1 MKEREIYA
9 DLRCAPPLIIRVDGR
24 NFKKTLSRQNLEK
37 PYDNKFASAMTDAIE
52 LFFKKSGISPVFA
65 YSFSDEINLFFNDIT
80 FDGRV
85 EKLDSV
91 IPSFLSSA
99 LTMQMDTDEP
109 LSFDSRIVPL
119 TYRQIGEYMVWR
131 QSEAWRNC
139 INSYGYYTLLS
150 EGWSEN
156 EAARHMKGLKS
167 SDIHEM
173 LFKRGINLAKVPQ
186 WHRRGIMVYKT
197 KYEIEGFNPLLN
209 QKTITT
215 RKKIIQDWNIPL
227 FQSEKGTA
235 FLQEFID

>member
-1 MKEREIYA
+1 MKEREIYT

-24 NFKKTLSRQNLEK
+24 NFKKTLSRQNLDK
-37 PYDNKFASAMTDAIE
+37 PYDSKFASAMADAIE

-65 YSFSDEINLFFNDIT
+65 YTFSDEINLFFQDT
-80 FDGRV
+80 AFDRRV

-119 TYRQIGEYMVWR
+119 TYKHINEYMIWR
-131 QSEAWRNC
+131 QSESWRNC

-156 EAARHMKGLKS
+156 DAAKHMKGLKS

-173 LFKRGINLAKVPQ
+173 LFKRGINLAKVAQ

-197 KYEIEGFNPLLN
+197 EYEIEGFNPILN
-209 QKTITT
+209 QKTTTT
-215 RKKIIQDWNIPL
+215 RAKVVQNWNVPL
-227 FQSEKGTA
+227 FQSEDGIK
-235 FLQEFID
+235 FLQKFID